1 MEGGAQRKRGG
12 GGKGDGQGGSGGKG
26 LTGEKI
32 THPEGLGEEGRQEEE
47 RELEEWQTS
56 SQAFLFTPIPAGG
69 LLVHAWPGHELST
82 S

>member
-1 MEGGAQRKRGG
+1 M
-12 GGKGDGQGGSGGKG
+12 GKGDGQGGGGGKG

-69 LLVHAWPGHELST
+69 LLVET
-82 S
+82 